1 MRLDWALLANA
12 AELAPNGLVYVLGAG
27 IDTMWR
33 EQFPAPF
40 GGALVLRLVTSRL
53 ESERAHKVE
62 VHCSDED
69 GKAILAQ
76 PLVLIMAPRQVP
88 PEHPSGWDLAAN
100 IVINLAGVL
109 IEKPGFYRFEIM
121 VDDQQVRT
129 LPFRLV
135 QPGPGDIPSLV

>member
-1 MRLDWALLANA
+1 
-12 AELAPNGLVYVLGAG
+12 
-27 IDTMWR
+27 
-33 EQFPAPF
+33 
-40 GGALVLRLVTSRL
+40 LRLVTSRL
-53 ESERAHKVE
+53 EAERPHKVE

-76 PLVLIMAPRQVP
+76 PIVLIVPPRQVP
-88 PEHPSGWDLAAN
+88 SDHPPSWDLAAN
-100 IVINLAGVL
+100 IVINLAGVH

-135 QPGPGDIPSLV
+135 QAARTNPPTLV